1 MPALS
6 ALPVTPANC
15 RGDAHRM
22 ENQAS
27 WPDDQA
33 RTTVVSL
40 PGEIS
45 YYTAPLV
52 HDELMAALEPGVT
65 TVILDLT
72 LTTFFDSAG
81 LAKITI
87 ARQLAADY
95 HIDLRVVVPSS
106 SPLALFFASSGL
118 DRVVA
123 IYPTLRTALTAP
135 RTPGPGLGAAGS
147 GAPGAGAP
155 GAGTRSALPPPGRS
169 AWVAGG
175 VAWTRSN

>member
-1 MPALS
+1 
-6 ALPVTPANC
+6 
-15 RGDAHRM
+15 M

-52 HDELMAALEPGVT
+52 HDELMAALEPGVS

-87 ARQLAADY
+87 ARQLAAAY

-135 RTPGPGLGAAGS
+135 RTLGLGAASS
-147 GAPGAGAP
+147 GAPAAGAS
-155 GAGTRSALPPPGRS
+155 GAGTRSALPPPGRG